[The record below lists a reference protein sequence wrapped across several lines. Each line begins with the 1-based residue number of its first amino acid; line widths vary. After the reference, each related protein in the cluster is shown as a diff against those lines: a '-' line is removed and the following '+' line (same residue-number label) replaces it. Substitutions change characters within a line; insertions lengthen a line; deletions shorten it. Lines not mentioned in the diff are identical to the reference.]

1 MLLKL
6 GLNYRLHN
14 FLLNFLS
21 YRYMLNCEFF
31 LLLLSVVS
39 KLLLVLLF
47 ERNFVLVIALVVNLL
62 VLGGGVLLCGELG
75 QLLTLVCT
83 EGACL
88 VASSVLVVD

>member
-6 GLNYRLHN
+6 GSNYRLHN

-31 LLLLSVVS
+31 LLLSVVS

-75 QLLTLVCT
+75 QLLTLVCA

>member
-6 GLNYRLHN
+6 GSNYRLHN

-31 LLLLSVVS
+31 LLSVVS

-75 QLLTLVCT
+75 QLLTLVCA